1 MNGRVSRRQFIAAA
15 AGAGISVK
23 VGFLGRPASAALIAN
38 PSDGSLNWIGPDG
51 RPRFRMDA
59 VAKVTGDKTF
69 TRDFRARD
77 VAGWPQEQSH
87 AFLIRGTRAD
97 APFDGLDLSL
107 LGEDLKPDRLVLGED
122 LVRDGLVPPETTAP
136 GFYGDMFLVPK
147 GRTPRLLGQPVALLI
162 YKDFARFDAAKRLVR
177 FADGVVRW
185 RATSGYDTPPHYGAG
200 RFVRIGGATSGDPDI
215 YAPLEGTTIY
225 GDFDGDQV
233 VWPKPDQS
241 GDAAARAMWAAGEI
255 EREIAATGDDA
266 LILKR
271 SYFSQSVDASA
282 MEADNGNVWF
292 EPASLTLH
300 AIIATQSPY
309 EVATSTL
316 AMLSTSRFA
325 LKAFDLS
332 IGYTVG
338 YGTKDHSIFPYY
350 AVLAGLYG
358 DGRPVRL
365 ANDRFEQFQMG
376 LKRHAFWMENTL
388 VVDRSTHAFR
398 IMKGSYRTDAGGRRN
413 FSPDVGNVGASASQ
427 SIYYLPKSDFS
438 VEVRASRAVDA
449 GSTRGYGTLQ
459 TMAATEMMVDEAAE
473 LLGIDPIEL
482 RLKNAFKTGMKNS
495 QGAIPGGALRTEEIL
510 ERARAHPLWKD
521 RAAKKTEFD
530 TANPGNHYGVGFAQV
545 QKDYG
550 TGADAAVTT
559 LSLDPSGRLAM
570 RQNGNDIGT
579 GLTTSQAVMVADII
593 GRVPDECAFGVVD
606 WPEMPLVSTE
616 EPYTTPQDK
625 EDALAQNP
633 RWTPSFVSPMS
644 ASNSAYFVGHAT
656 RTAARALLRL
666 SLWPAAVALWSSG
679 PGGGQARPLAIDIGD
694 ARVVDGR
701 LTAGGMEPLGLEQLA
716 AAAHKLGLVTGVSVH
731 VFNRWQ
737 WAEAVFDVP
746 NVGTVRL
753 PADALSACYG
763 QGAPAELK
771 ALMTSD
777 GFHFLDRREV
787 FYPPVQRLNAA
798 VTYYTGMAT
807 IAEIA
812 VDTASGEVK
821 LLSHHSI
828 LECGTQ
834 VVPELVSGQIQG
846 GLAMGVGHALLEE
859 LPLYEDGPGDGTW
872 NWNRYRLPHATDVA
886 VWTQTSEVLPPLS
899 ETDPPKGMAEVVMIA
914 IVPAIANAVN
924 HAIGRRF
931 YQTPITSEKILE
943 ALS

>member
-1 MNGRVSRRQFIAAA
+1 MNGRFSRRQFIAAA

-23 VGFLGRPASAALIAN
+23 IGFLGRPAAALIAN
-38 PSDGSLNWIGPDG
+38 RSDGLPNWIGPAG
-51 RPRFRMDA
+51 RPRFRIDA

-87 AFLIRGTRAD
+87 AFLIRGTRAN

-122 LVRDGLVPPETTAP
+122 LVRDGLVPPETAAP
-136 GFYGDMFLVPK
+136 GFYGDMFLVTK
-147 GRTPRLLGQPVALLI
+147 GCTPRLLGQPVALLI

-177 FADGVVRW
+177 VAEGVVRW
-185 RATSGYDTPPHYGAG
+185 GAVGGYCTPPHYGAG
-200 RFVRIGGATSGDPDI
+200 RVVRIVGATSDDADI
-215 YAPLEGTTIY
+215 FAPLEKGTTIY
-225 GDFDGDQV
+225 GGFDADQV

-241 GDAAARAMWAAGEI
+241 GDAEARAMWAAGEI
-255 EREIAATGDDA
+255 EREIAATGADA

-271 SYFSQSVDASA
+271 SYFSQSIDASA
-282 MEADNGNVWF
+282 MEADNGNIWF
-292 EPASLTLH
+292 EPGSSTLH
-300 AIIATQSPY
+300 AIFATQSPY

-316 AMLSTSRFA
+316 EMLSKSRFA
-325 LKAFDLS
+325 VKALDLS
-332 IGYTVG
+332 IGHTVG
-338 YGTKDHSIFPYY
+338 YGTKSHSIFPYY

-358 DGRPVRL
+358 DGQPVRL

-413 FSPDVGNVGASASQ
+413 VSPDVGNVGANAAR

-449 GSTRGYGTLQ
+449 GSTRGYGALQ

-495 QGAIPGGALRTEEIL
+495 QGAGPGGVLRTEEIL
-510 ERARAHPLWKD
+510 ERARAHPLWKG
-521 RAAKKTEFD
+521 RAAKKTAFD
-530 TANPGNHYGVGFAQV
+530 TANPGKRYGVGFAQV

-550 TGADAAVTT
+550 TRADAAVTT
-559 LSLDPSGRLAM
+559 LSLDPSGQLTM

-593 GRVPDECAFGVVD
+593 GRVPDDCAFGVVD

-616 EPYTTPQDK
+616 EPYTTPQDE

-633 RWTPSFVSPMS
+633 RWTPSFISPMS
-644 ASNSAYFVGHAT
+644 ASSSACFIGHAT

-666 SLWPAAVALWSSG
+666 SLWPAAIALWS
-679 PGGGQARPLAIDIGD
+679 GGGQARPLAIDIAD
-694 ARVVDGR
+694 ARVLDGK
-701 LTAGGMEPLGLEQLA
+701 LTADGMEPLGLDQLA
-716 AAAHKLGLVTGVSVH
+716 AVAHKLGLVSGVSVH

-737 WAEAVFDVP
+737 WAEAMFDVP
-746 NVGTVRL
+746 NVGAVRL
-753 PADALSACYG
+753 PVDALSVCYG
-763 QGAPAELK
+763 RSAPAELK
-771 ALMTSD
+771 ALMTSG
-777 GFHFLDRREV
+777 GFHFLDRRQV
-787 FYPPVQRLNAA
+787 FYPPQCQNGAG
-798 VTYYTGMAT
+798 TCYTGMAT
-807 IAEIA
+807 IAEVA
-812 VDTASGEVK
+812 VDTATGDVK

-834 VVPELVSGQIQG
+834 IVPELVSGQIQG

-872 NWNRYRLPHATDVA
+872 NWNRYRLPQATDVA

-914 IVPAIANAVN
+914 IVPAVANALN
-924 HAIGRRF
+924 HAIGKRF
-931 YQTPITSEKILE
+931 YQTPITPEKILE
-943 ALS
+943 ALL

>member
-23 VGFLGRPASAALIAN
+23 IGFLGRPASKALIAN
-38 PSDGSLNWIGPDG
+38 RSDGSPSWIGPDG
-51 RPRFRMDA
+51 RPRFRIDA

-77 VAGWPQEQSH
+77 VVGWPQEQSH
-87 AFLIRGTRAD
+87 AFLIRGTRAN

-107 LGEDLKPDRLVLGED
+107 LGENLKPDRLVLGED
-122 LVRDGLVPPETTAP
+122 LVRDGLVPPETAAA

-185 RATSGYDTPPHYGAG
+185 GAVGGYDTPPHYGAG
-200 RFVRIGGATSGDPDI
+200 RVVRMVGAVSDDPDN
-215 YAPLEGTTIY
+215 YAPLEKGTTMY
-225 GDFDGDQV
+225 GDFDADQV

-241 GDAAARAMWAAGEI
+241 GDAEARAMWAAGEI

-266 LILKR
+266 LVLKR
-271 SYFSQSVDASA
+271 SYFSQSTDASS
-282 MEADNGNVWF
+282 MEADNGNIWF
-292 EPASLTLH
+292 EPGSSTLH

-309 EVATSTL
+309 EVANSTL
-316 AMLSTSRFA
+316 EMLSKSRFA
-325 LKAFDLS
+325 VKALDLS

-338 YGTKDHSIFPYY
+338 YGTKNHSIFPYY

-413 FSPDVGNVGASASQ
+413 VSPDVGNVGASAARN
-427 SIYYLPKSDFS
+427 IYYLPKSDFS

-449 GSTRGYGTLQ
+449 GSTRGYGALQ

-482 RLKNAFKTGMKNS
+482 RLKNAFKAGMKNA

-510 ERARAHPLWKD
+510 ERARAHSLWKD
-521 RAAKKTEFD
+521 RAAKKTAFD
-530 TANPGNHYGVGFAQV
+530 TANRGKRYGVGFAQV

-550 TGADAAVTT
+550 TRADAAVTT
-559 LSLDPSGRLAM
+559 LSLDPNGRLTM

-579 GLTTSQAVMVADII
+579 GLTTSQAVVVADII

-616 EPYTTPQDK
+616 KPYTTPQEE

-633 RWTPSFVSPMS
+633 RWTPSFISPMS
-644 ASNSAYFVGHAT
+644 ASSSAYFVGHAT

-666 SLWPAAVALWSSG
+666 SLWPAAFALWSSG
-679 PGGGQARPLAIDIGD
+679 PGGGQAQPRANDIAD
-694 ARVVDGR
+694 ARVVDGK
-701 LTAGGMEPLGLEQLA
+701 LTADGMEPLGLDQLA
-716 AAAHKLGLVTGVSVH
+716 AVAHKLGLVTGVSIH

-746 NVGTVRL
+746 NVGVLRL
-753 PADALSACYG
+753 PADALSVRYG
-763 QGAPAELK
+763 QGAPAELP
-771 ALMTSD
+771 SD
-777 GFHFLDRREV
+777 GFHFLARRRV

-798 VTYYTGMAT
+798 VTYSGMAT
-807 IAEIA
+807 IAEVA

-828 LECGTQ
+828 LDCGTQ

-872 NWNRYRLPHATDVA
+872 NWNRYRLPQATDVA

-899 ETDPPKGMAEVVMIA
+899 EADPPKGMAEVVMIA

-924 HAIGRRF
+924 HAIGKRF
-931 YQTPITSEKILE
+931 YQTPITPEKILE
-943 ALS
+943 ALP

>member
-87 AFLIRGTRAD
+87 AVLIRGTRAD
-97 APFDGLDLSL
+97 APFAGLDLSL

-122 LVRDGLVPPETTAP
+122 LVRDGLAPPETTAP

-177 FADGVVRW
+177 FADDVVRW
-185 RATSGYDTPPHYGAG
+185 GAVSGYDTPRHYGAG
-200 RFVRIGGATSGDPDI
+200 RFVRIGGATSDDPDI

-233 VWPKPDQS
+233 IWPKPDQG

-255 EREIAATGDDA
+255 EREIAAAGDDA
-266 LILKR
+266 LVLKR

-282 MEADNGNVWF
+282 MEADNGNAWF
-292 EPASLTLH
+292 EPASSTLH

-316 AMLSTSRFA
+316 AMLSKSQFA
-325 LKAFDLS
+325 LKALDLS

-495 QGAIPGGALRTEEIL
+495 QGAIPGGR
-510 ERARAHPLWKD
+510 
-521 RAAKKTEFD
+521 
-530 TANPGNHYGVGFAQV
+530 
-545 QKDYG
+545 
-550 TGADAAVTT
+550 
-559 LSLDPSGRLAM
+559 
-570 RQNGNDIGT
+570 
-579 GLTTSQAVMVADII
+579 
-593 GRVPDECAFGVVD
+593 
-606 WPEMPLVSTE
+606 
-616 EPYTTPQDK
+616 
-625 EDALAQNP
+625 
-633 RWTPSFVSPMS
+633 
-644 ASNSAYFVGHAT
+644 
-656 RTAARALLRL
+656 
-666 SLWPAAVALWSSG
+666 
-679 PGGGQARPLAIDIGD
+679 
-694 ARVVDGR
+694 
-701 LTAGGMEPLGLEQLA
+701 
-716 AAAHKLGLVTGVSVH
+716 
-731 VFNRWQ
+731 
-737 WAEAVFDVP
+737 
-746 NVGTVRL
+746 
-753 PADALSACYG
+753 
-763 QGAPAELK
+763 
-771 ALMTSD
+771 
-777 GFHFLDRREV
+777 
-787 FYPPVQRLNAA
+787 
-798 VTYYTGMAT
+798 
-807 IAEIA
+807 
-812 VDTASGEVK
+812 
-821 LLSHHSI
+821 
-828 LECGTQ
+828 
-834 VVPELVSGQIQG
+834 
-846 GLAMGVGHALLEE
+846 
-859 LPLYEDGPGDGTW
+859 
-872 NWNRYRLPHATDVA
+872 
-886 VWTQTSEVLPPLS
+886 
-899 ETDPPKGMAEVVMIA
+899 
-914 IVPAIANAVN
+914 
-924 HAIGRRF
+924 
-931 YQTPITSEKILE
+931 
-943 ALS
+943 